1 MSALEIITRENIKDL
16 SSGNK
21 NLNLNFS
28 GDKTPEYDYSRRCS
42 ECGSPYIIN
51 RMLPEEMIKI
61 LGDKIKYIPS
71 CKCHETFYE
80 RKIKDLSLKSDRERL
95 LNRGYKYRHFSAIDS
110 KFLNSTFEKADFT
123 ENLSICKRYAQAF
136 MIKDVR
142 VGLILY
148 GNSGTGKTFDSACIG
163 NYLMERGKSV
173 MALNLGLYLARL
185 KSDWSRTETEIL
197 DKISE
202 CDLLIIDDFG
212 AERITDWVL
221 EKVFLLI
228 DVRYKSEKP
237 IIISTN
243 LEYRKDRECD
253 IARVFGKRV
262 KDRINEMCYPLF
274 FYGESRRKSS
284 TEKFKNLFT

>member
-1 MSALEIITRENIKDL
+1 MKCSICGKPYVL
-16 SSGNK
+16 NK
-21 NLNLNFS
+21 
-28 GDKTPEYDYSRRCS
+28 
-42 ECGSPYIIN
+42 
-51 RMLPEEMIKI
+51 MLPEKMIKL

-71 CKCHETFYE
+71 CNCHETFYE
-80 RKIKDLSLKSDRERL
+80 NKINELSKENQRERI
-95 LNRGYKYRHFSAIDS
+95 LNKGKKYKNFSVIDS
-110 KFLNSTFEKADFT
+110 KFLNSVFENAEFT
-123 ENLSICKRYAQAF
+123 ENISVCKRYAEAL
-136 MIKDVR
+136 MKKKVSA
-142 VGLILY
+142 GLILY
-148 GNSGTGKTFDSACIG
+148 GNSGTGKSFSSACIG

-173 MALNLGLYLARL
+173 FAINLGLYLAKL
-185 KSDWSRTETEIL
+185 KSEWSRMETEVL
-197 DKISE
+197 DKVSE

-243 LEYRKDRECD
+243 LEYIKERDCD
-253 IARVFGKRV
+253 ITKLFGKRV

-274 FYGESRRKSS
+274 FYGESRRQSG

>member
-1 MSALEIITRENIKDL
+1 MKILTKGNVIDLKQEKSPKEKIYHPTKKCSICGMPYVENHML
-16 SSGNK
+16 SES
-21 NLNLNFS
+21 L
-28 GDKTPEYDYSRRCS
+28 
-42 ECGSPYIIN
+42 
-51 RMLPEEMIKI
+51 IKI
-61 LGDKIKYIPS
+61 LGDKIRYIPS

-80 RKIKDLSLKSDRERL
+80 RELEKIEMENEKARVK
-95 LNRGYKYRHFSAIDS
+95 NRGNRYRNFSIIDN
-110 KFLNSTFEKADFT
+110 KFLNSTFENADAT
-123 ENLSICKRYAQAF
+123 ENISVCKKFAEAF
-136 MIKDVR
+136 TKKKVN

-148 GNSGTGKTFDSACIG
+148 GDSGTGKSFASACIG

-274 FYGESRRKSS
+274 FYGESRRKSG
-284 TEKFKNLFT
+284 TEKFKNLFA

>member
-1 MSALEIITRENIKDL
+1 MKILTKESMIDLKQEKSPKEKIYHPTKKCSICGMPYVENHML
-16 SSGNK
+16 SES
-21 NLNLNFS
+21 L
-28 GDKTPEYDYSRRCS
+28 
-42 ECGSPYIIN
+42 
-51 RMLPEEMIKI
+51 IKI
-61 LGDKIKYIPS
+61 LGDKIRYIPS

-80 RKIKDLSLKSDRERL
+80 NKLNELSRENQRERI
-95 LNRGYKYRHFSAIDS
+95 LNRGKKYKNFSVIDN
-110 KFLNSTFEKADFT
+110 KFLNSTFENADAT
-123 ENLSICKRYAQAF
+123 ENISVCKKFAEAF
-136 MIKDVR
+136 TKKKVN

-148 GNSGTGKTFDSACIG
+148 GDSGTGKSFASACIG

-274 FYGESRRKSS
+274 FYGESRRKPG

>member
-1 MSALEIITRENIKDL
+1 
-16 SSGNK
+16 
-21 NLNLNFS
+21 
-28 GDKTPEYDYSRRCS
+28 
-42 ECGSPYIIN
+42 
-51 RMLPEEMIKI
+51 
-61 LGDKIKYIPS
+61 
-71 CKCHETFYE
+71 
-80 RKIKDLSLKSDRERL
+80 
-95 LNRGYKYRHFSAIDS
+95 
-110 KFLNSTFEKADFT
+110 
-123 ENLSICKRYAQAF
+123 
-136 MIKDVR
+136 
-142 VGLILY
+142 
-148 GNSGTGKTFDSACIG
+148 
-163 NYLMERGKSV
+163 MERGKSV

-212 AERITDWVL
+212 AERVTDWVL

-262 KDRINEMCYPLF
+262 KDRITIAVCA
-274 FYGESRRKSS
+274 RRCCTQENTSQVTLMK
-284 TEKFKNLFT
+284 LVMRI